1 VCHFGAQISERNHEA
16 YAADKIPEKHFSELL
31 KDYDTEQTTLDG
43 EIEKMQAEIDRYNTD
58 SVRADRF
65 IELVKRHTEFTEFS
79 PALLNEFIEKVIIHE
94 ADKSS
99 GHREQKVDIY
109 LNYIGKFDVPELEE
123 EQPQE
128 NIYIRNSTKKLRRF
142 MTPEELERARENDAR
157 RYAKKRAVR
166 IAAEEERKAAIFQ
179 GTAYEIKPIETE
191 IKKTA

>member
-1 VCHFGAQISERNHEA
+1 
-16 YAADKIPEKHFSELL
+16 
-31 KDYDTEQTTLDG
+31 
-43 EIEKMQAEIDRYNTD
+43 MQAEIDRYNTD

-65 IELVKRHTEFTEFS
+65 IELVKRHTEFNEFS
-79 PALLNEFIEKVIIHE
+79 AALLNEFIEKVIIHE

-166 IAAEEERKAAIFQ
+166 IAAEEERKAAIFH
-179 GTAYEIKPIETE
+179 GTAYEIQPEETAE
-191 IKKTA
+191 RKTA